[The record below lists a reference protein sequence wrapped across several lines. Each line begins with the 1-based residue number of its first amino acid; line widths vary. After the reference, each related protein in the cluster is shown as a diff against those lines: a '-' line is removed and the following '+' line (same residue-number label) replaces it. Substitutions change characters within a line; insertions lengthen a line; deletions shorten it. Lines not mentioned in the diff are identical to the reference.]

1 MRLGHNMARIV
12 WRCDVTDEMLTHLN
26 DEERRTFINRLSDA
40 VNQLGQLYK
49 VGREYENGKLKENNY
64 A

>member
-1 MRLGHNMARIV
+1 MVRLIWKAE
-12 WRCDVTDEMLTHLN
+12 VTDDMVAHLN
-26 DEERRTFINRLSDA
+26 DEERKTFINRLSDS
-40 VNQLGQLYK
+40 VNLLGQLYK